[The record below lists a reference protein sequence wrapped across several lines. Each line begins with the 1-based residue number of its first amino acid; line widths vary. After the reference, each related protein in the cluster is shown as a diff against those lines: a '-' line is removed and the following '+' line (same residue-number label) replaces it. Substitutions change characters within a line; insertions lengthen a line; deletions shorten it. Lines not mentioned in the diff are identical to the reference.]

1 MGAAASAA
9 GGLGRGRWLCG
20 RWLCGWLCGGG
31 LCGGGWLRG
40 GGLCGGG
47 LCGGGWLRGGG
58 LRGGWLCGGGLCGGG
73 LRSGGL
79 GRGRRRC
86 LRGCLAGV
94 GQQADVPGLRA
105 PLGRR
110 RLSGRRLGWCLGGW
124 CLGRGGLGRWC
135 LSRGRLG
142 GRLPARAAPGR
153 GGLSPGSRSSFRCGG
168 GGRSG
173 GRSLRR
179 GLGHGSGRHGPRRRG
194 GRRLRSRCR
203 LPGLRGRRGAGRWPF
218 RGRGRGVFLVRR
230 LVLHPVGDQ
239 QNLAD
244 AREHGTQ
251 RLRRCLLNPFADLR
265 EAHIESLPEK
275 GTDTCRMPYAS
286 DSFGLFNKAFPCRYL
301 CRCAGPSQHGEIAAC
316 KGLVTS
322 VWGRHARLRYAVGC
336 EPPSLA

>member
-9 GGLGRGRWLCG
+9 AGLGSSRRL
-20 RWLCGWLCGGG
+20 
-31 LCGGGWLRG
+31 GGGWL
-40 GGLCGGG
+40 
-47 LCGGGWLRGGG
+47 GGGWLGG
-58 LRGGWLCGGGLCGGG
+58 
-73 LRSGGL
+73 
-79 GRGRRRC
+79 GRRRC
-86 LRGCLAGV
+86 LSGCLAGV

-105 PLGRR
+105 PVGRR
-110 RLSGRRLGWCLGGW
+110 CLSGRRLGGCLGGW
-124 CLGRGGLGRWC
+124 CLGRGC
-135 LSRGRLG
+135 LG
-142 GRLPARAAPGR
+142 GRLPARGAPGR
-153 GGLSPGSRSSFRCGG
+153 GGPAPGSRSSFRCGG

-173 GRSLRR
+173 GGSLRH
-179 GLGHGSGRHGPRRRG
+179 GLSGRSGRCGPRRRG

-203 LPGLRGRRGAGRWPF
+203 LPGLRGRRGAGRWPFRGRGGAGRWPF

-251 RLRRCLLNPFADLR
+251 RMRRCLLNPFADLR
-265 EAHIESLPEK
+265 ESHIESLPEK

-301 CRCAGPSQHGEIAAC
+301 CRCTEPSQHGEIAAC

-322 VWGRHARLRYAVGC
+322 AWGRNARLRYAAGC
-336 EPPSLA
+336 APPSLA